1 MRWSFLM
8 ARLLVVIPVLAGL
21 ALLWHLYNGL
31 PDPLT
36 ADASRFRPALHAV
49 LGALLWLGMAWLVV
63 QVVVRGIVSGLV
75 ETLLGRPVPGLVKD
89 LLRVLI
95 YGSAIVAV
103 LSSVLGLPVAGVL
116 ATTGAVGVVLGFAL
130 RDMIADFF
138 SGIAI
143 NLEEPYLIGETIGL
157 DDGFIGRVTEI
168 TWRTTRLV
176 SADEISAVVPNG
188 RIGLMVLRNYSRP
201 AQPWRAQL
209 ELVLEHGVP
218 VQRVRRVLEAAVRGV
233 DQGLNRERAQA
244 HVLKVDLQGVH
255 YLLYYWVTSIEEW
268 SPLRTRVQEA
278 AMAGIYH
285 AGLSHARPRTD
296 VHLLRNPVGQA
307 DDSADCHLQLGRLE
321 LLHELSGAELALLAE
336 PLRPVTWQPGAR
348 VVCEGDPG
356 DSLFLV
362 LEGLLDVH
370 ARSGTD
376 ADRTVASL
384 HAGDFFG
391 EFSLLTGEARSASVE
406 CVTECRLMEIR
417 RADLEPILEARPELA
432 RLLSRQLA
440 ERRLQNRRALLHN
453 PAEVHHHYELA
464 ERMLKRIRELFRLD
478 TPSS

>member
-8 ARLLVVIPVLAGL
+8 ARLIATLVFLAGL
-21 ALLWHLYNGL
+21 ALLWQLYDGL
-31 PDPLT
+31 PDLL
-36 ADASRFRPALHAV
+36 PAGSARMQAVLHA
-49 LGALLWLGMAWLVV
+49 LIGALLWLGMAWLVV
-63 QVVVRGIVSGLV
+63 QVVVRGIVTGLV

-89 LLRVLI
+89 LLRVLV

-157 DDGFIGRVTEI
+157 DDGFIGRVAEI

-176 SADEISAVVPNG
+176 SADEITAVVPNG

-201 AQPWRAQL
+201 SQPWRAQL

-218 VQRVRRVLEAAVRGV
+218 VQRARRILEAAVRGV

-244 HVLKVDLQGVH
+244 QVLKVDLQGVH
-255 YLLYYWVTSIEEW
+255 YLLFYWVTSIEEW
-268 SPLRTRVQEA
+268 SPLRTRVQQA
-278 AMAGIYH
+278 ALESLYH

-296 VHLLRNPVGQA
+296 VHLDREPGSPAEDGA
-307 DDSADCHLQLGRLE
+307 DRRLQLGRLE
-321 LLHELSGAELALLAE
+321 LFHELSESELALLAE
-336 PLRPVTWQPGAR
+336 PLRPVTWQAGKR

-370 ARSGTD
+370 ARVEPD

-391 EFSLLTGEARSASVE
+391 EFSLLTGEARSASVD

-464 ERMLKRIRELFRLD
+464 ERLLKRIRELFRLGN
-478 TPSS
+478 P